1 MTENFGAIET
11 LDSKDLARL
20 IVDMIHRLVM
30 HHGFWFNEVRHQMGS
45 ARAMEALETA
55 GKRSLEI
62 QIRRLGKVLGFE
74 VEDGL
79 PKPLVEMDRRRQL
92 ALLEA
97 VAANWLAN
105 DGVWF
110 QAVEFENGMND
121 AKRCN
126 DTCWAHFSPLEA
138 WFIKKFLNLP
148 ARPGLQ
154 GLKLALGYRLYARLN
169 VQTVIEEDHQSL
181 VFEMNECR
189 VQAARKKKNLPDY
202 PCKSAGL
209 VEYTYFA
216 RAIDDRIVTECIGCP
231 PDDHPDRWYCA
242 WRFRLGS

>member
-1 MTENFGAIET
+1 MTANFNTIENLE
-11 LDSKDLARL
+11 SKDLARL
-20 IVDMIHRLVM
+20 IIDMIHRLIL

-45 ARAMEALETA
+45 ARALEALETA
-55 GKRSLEI
+55 SKRSLAI

-79 PKPLVEMDRRRQL
+79 PKPLVDMDRTRQL
-92 ALLEA
+92 ALVEA

-138 WFIKKFLNLP
+138 WFIKKFLKLP
-148 ARPGLQ
+148 ERPGLQ
-154 GLKLALGYRLYARLN
+154 GLKVALGYRLYARLN
-169 VQTVIEEDHQSL
+169 VQTVIEEDPQTL
-181 VFEMNECR
+181 VFEMNQCR
-189 VQAARKKKNLPDY
+189 VQAARKKKGLADY

-231 PDDHPDRWYCA
+231 PDDHPDNWYCA
-242 WRFRLGS
+242 WRFKLGK